1 MTLGATYNEV
11 TVSPMNTGENE
22 LQTAEIRRIQWVKHA
37 GRRCGSILTARSS
50 WNFMAQL
57 SRLMRDWSRKR
68 ELDEALGL
76 TATAGDMFRD
86 PRHGKNTQHELGGL
100 PRQSLYSRLAGYE
113 DTNDAERL
121 KVVRYSRYVFLQ
133 MAEVAV
139 DRSG

>member
-22 LQTAEIRRIQWVKHA
+22 LQTAEIRRIQGVKHA
-37 GRRCGSILTARSS
+37 GRRCGSILTTRSS

-57 SRLMRDWSRKR
+57 SPLMRDWSRKR

-86 PRHGKNTQHELGGL
+86 PRYGKNTPTIGGCRWVT
-100 PRQSLYSRLAGYE
+100 PESPTRSIPTSWN
-113 DTNDAERL
+113 T
-121 KVVRYSRYVFLQ
+121 S
-133 MAEVAV
+133 VA
-139 DRSG
+139 RHSTSH